1 MIVTVTLNPSLDR
14 TLEVAELVRGGVH
27 RSGQVG
33 IDAGGKGVNISR
45 ALTANGHPTRAVLP
59 VGGGDGDVLADL
71 LLRAGIDYVAVRI
84 AGDVRSNVTVVEGDG
99 TVTKINTPGPA
110 LSAPEVDALITKVL
124 SVTDGA
130 AWVACSGSLPPGA
143 PIDIY
148 ARLVNALH
156 AGGCAVAVDTTGEAL
171 EFALTAHP
179 DVIKPNIDELAAA
192 VGREVTTLAEVV
204 AAAQE
209 LRDRGAQAVLVSLGA
224 DGAVLVD
231 AGGATHGDA
240 PVAVVRSTVGAGDAM
255 LAGYLA
261 AGGHGP
267 DALAEALAWGAAAV
281 QLPGSRMP
289 GPVDID
295 RSLVRLLGQLPTTD
309 TVPTGAEQ

>member
-27 RSGQVG
+27 RSGPVG

-59 VGGGDGDVLADL
+59 VGGGDGDVLVDL
-71 LLRAGIDYVAVRI
+71 LLRAGIDHVAVPI
-84 AGDVRSNVTVVEGDG
+84 AGDVRSNVTVVEHDG

-110 LSAPEVDALITKVL
+110 LSRPEVDALIRTVL
-124 SVTDGA
+124 SVTDDA
-130 AWVACSGSLPPGA
+130 VWVACSGSLPPGA
-143 PIDIY
+143 PTDIY
-148 ARLVNALH
+148 ARLIKALH

-171 EFALTAHP
+171 EFALAAGP

-192 VGREVTTLAEVV
+192 VGREVTTLDEVV

-209 LRDRGAQAVLVSLGA
+209 LRDRGARAVLVSLGA

-231 AGGATHGDA
+231 TDGATHGKA
-240 PVAVVRSTVGAGDAM
+240 PVEIVRSTVGAGDAM
-255 LAGYLA
+255 LAGYLS
-261 AGGHGP
+261 AGGHGV

-289 GPVDID
+289 GPADID
-295 RSLVRLLGQLPTTD
+295 RGLVRLLGQLPSTD
-309 TVPTGAEQ
+309 AVPTGAEQ